1 MAAAAS
7 VHARS
12 IRITSSR
19 RSVVRS
25 NAAKCNRSCAGVR
38 DSCLVRS
45 EEGYGVG
52 QCVGLVPADRHGS
65 RRTHRGSRCAGPD
78 QTQEAPS
85 ADCAHVTTVAVS
97 CDSGSASASTDA
109 ASRFT

>member
-25 NAAKCNRSCAGVR
+25 NAAKCNRSRVQGE

-45 EEGYGVG
+45 EEG
-52 QCVGLVPADRHGS
+52 QW
-65 RRTHRGSRCAGPD
+65 RRPVRRPGP
-78 QTQEAPS
+78 
-85 ADCAHVTTVAVS
+85 
-97 CDSGSASASTDA
+97 G
-109 ASRFT
+109 